1 MGFRGQDRHFTG
13 PGAASSRTCV
23 RIPQPRQQNAMNCR
37 HSVSSRGG
45 TLCARIALYRGVAVV
60 TRKQHVPA
68 LGLHL

>member
-1 MGFRGQDRHFTG
+1 
-13 PGAASSRTCV
+13 
-23 RIPQPRQQNAMNCR
+23 MNCR